1 MSNDPDPLHSD
12 SSTFDGADCFNFP
25 PGTRVPKF
33 WAGKTLEDIRRTGA
47 SPTTSELFHD
57 IVYGALE

>member
-1 MSNDPDPLHSD
+1 MSDDPLHSD

-47 SPTTSELFHD
+47 SPTSSELFHD
-57 IVYGALE
+57 MIYGALE